1 MRDGA
6 LVLRVNAPPLEGK
19 ANEEARKLL
28 AGLLGLPRSRVTLAA
43 GARSRNKVFHLSG
56 VTPEDLT
63 RRLMKVTKST

>member
-1 MRDGA
+1 LREGA

-28 AGLLGLPRSRVTLAA
+28 AELLGLPRSRVTLAA
-43 GARSRNKVFHLSG
+43 GARSKKKVFHLSG

-63 RRLMKVTKST
+63 RRVMRATKST